1 MKFPIGFAFQD
12 EPKKVDIEP
21 TVPETVTPV
30 RSLVRIYFPD
40 RNQTLTYYNDQFD
53 LHKGDLVYVD
63 GKLEGLRGRV
73 VDVSYSFKI
82 KASDYKKVI
91 AVINTEVHGQFFMAG
106 SHFVTFD
113 ADALPAAQAVRWFK
127 APEKEEDEYII
138 AEGESTSFPLDDLKQ
153 MNIDSAIAERGHN
166 YYIENC
172 VRYIC
177 LDGNKGYAVVEGE
190 HTYEVT
196 FTYQDGIVSNLF
208 CDCPC
213 TFTCKHEFAAM
224 LQLRETLELIEKH
237 YANEYAQS
245 HYFAAIVK
253 GVLFALAIDGKE
265 TGSFTL

>member
-1 MKFPIGFAFQD
+1 MKFPIGFAFND
-12 EPKKVDIEP
+12 EPKKAGIEP
-21 TVPETVTPV
+21 TVPETVAPV

-40 RNQTLTYYNDQFD
+40 RNQPLTYYNDQFD

-73 VDVSYSFKI
+73 VDVAYSFKI

-113 ADALPAAQAVRWFK
+113 TDALPATQAVRWFK
-127 APEKEEDEYII
+127 APEKEEEEYII
-138 AEGESTSFPLDDLKQ
+138 AEGESKNFPLSDLKE
-153 MNIDSAIAERGHN
+153 MDIDSSVAERGHN
-166 YYIENC
+166 YYMENR

-177 LDGNKGYAVVEGE
+177 LDGSKGYAIVEGE

-213 TFTCKHEFAAM
+213 TLTCKHEFAAM
-224 LQLRETLELIEKH
+224 LQLRETLDLIEKH
-237 YANEYAQS
+237 YADEYAQS
-245 HYFAAIVK
+245 RYFAAIVK
-253 GVLFALAIDGKE
+253 GVLFTLAIDGKE
-265 TGSFTL
+265 TGNFSF